1 MIILVTGDYGVGKD
15 TFADI
20 FVEEINKREPDS
32 AQKILSYTS
41 RPPRDK
47 EDFTTHLFAAT
58 TLDYL
63 QNSPLIVAW
72 TTINGYYYWTQ
83 ITQFTKKYNVY
94 VIDKESISQVI
105 DKTIDKVMIL
115 EVKRNQELITV
126 SKKRMNRE
134 KKYAKKPLSSFI
146 IQNNGT
152 IQDLRKLSQ
161 TFIETFFE

>member
-20 FVEEINKREPDS
+20 LVEEINKKEPDS

-41 RPPRDK
+41 RSPRDK
-47 EDFTTHLFAAT
+47 EDFTTHIFAKT

-83 ITQFTKKYNVY
+83 ITQFTKRYNVY

-105 DKTIDKVMIL
+105 DKTTDKIVIL

-126 SKKRMNRE
+126 SKKRINRE
-134 KKYAKKPLSSFI
+134 KKYAKEPLNSFI

-152 IQDLRKLSQ
+152 IQDLRELSQ